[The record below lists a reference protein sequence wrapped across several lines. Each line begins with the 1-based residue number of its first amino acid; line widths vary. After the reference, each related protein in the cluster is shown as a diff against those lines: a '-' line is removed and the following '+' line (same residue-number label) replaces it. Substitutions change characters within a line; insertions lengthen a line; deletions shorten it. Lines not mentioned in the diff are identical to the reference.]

1 MDDNPPRP
9 AENLPRPKELAP
21 RTRGARAGKSARR
34 KREAWQRWVFAQ
46 EENSGRFADPD
57 SVPFLRPDGSTRPK
71 LRLPRVK
78 PWSQGEE
85 ANIEVVSDEEEEVG
99 VEAASSSSARATL
112 PPKPKYRAAP
122 VKASGAVPADTS
134 PPSGAVP
141 VKVAPSKASGAVP
154 VKAFAAKASGAVPE
168 DADEEAAGA
177 GPVLIPKAAGVAG
190 YHRLNLPPAPIR
202 PLSRP
207 TTSLRPSPAKE
218 GIPEP
223 KTPPRDSTYVV
234 TVPKK
239 KSRPALP
246 KVPKE
251 PSYPPPPVPK
261 EPSYPPPAVDRE
273 LDFVGLRA
281 LACDHQG
288 QVIKVKASQLQ
299 GCKGIIS
306 WDFHRVLD
314 RDYKDCT
321 DWRAPGLPW
330 RNQQLLKRLHEQIRQ
345 GQILSIVLSYCHA
358 EDTRLHVLNSVA
370 TACEEVF
377 GQTGFTP
384 VDLIVLTDKATG
396 RIGKLAAIKLLS
408 KGEIPVLHLDDSV
421 EVVSELVGHRNITPI
436 HIAVPRRGRTEYPSA
451 PVPSF
456 SSPCDA
462 EETVSNFIQRC
473 ID

>member
-1 MDDNPPRP
+1 MD
-9 AENLPRPKELAP
+9 KP

-57 SVPFLRPDGSTRPK
+57 SVPFLRPDGSTGPK
-71 LRLPRVK
+71 LRLPKVK

-85 ANIEVVSDEEEEVG
+85 ANIEVVSDEEEAEV
-99 VEAASSSSARATL
+99 ASSSSARAPTL
-112 PPKPKYRAAP
+112 PPKPKVRTTPA
-122 VKASGAVPADTS
+122 KASGAVPAETS
-134 PPSGAVP
+134 SPKASGAVP
-141 VKVAPSKASGAVP
+141 VKVTTSKASGAVP
-154 VKAFAAKASGAVPE
+154 VKATTTKASGAAPE
-168 DADEEAAGA
+168 DEESEAIGA
-177 GPVLIPKAAGVAG
+177 GPVLVPKAAGVAG

-218 GIPEP
+218 SIPQP
-223 KTPPRDSTYVV
+223 KTPPRESTYVV

-239 KSRPALP
+239 KARPAL
-246 KVPKE
+246 
-251 PSYPPPPVPK
+251 PK
-261 EPSYPPPAVDRE
+261 EPSYPPPAVPKEPSYPPPDRE
-273 LDFVGLRA
+273 LDFAGLRA

-299 GCKGIIS
+299 GCKSIIS

-370 TACEEVF
+370 TACEEVY

-408 KGEIPVLHLDDSV
+408 RGGEIPVLHLDDSV
-421 EVVSELVGHRNITPI
+421 EVVSELAGHRNITPI
-436 HIAVPRRGRTEYPSA
+436 HIAVPRRGRTEYPSV

-462 EETVSNFIQRC
+462 EETVLNFIQRC